1 MSTGGVKRSARVAER
16 LREELSARLRD
27 MRDPRLAGVL
37 VSRVE
42 MPDDLQSAKV
52 FVRREMGV
60 VDPGVQKEM
69 LKGLQAASG
78 RLRRDVAG
86 ALSLRYAPTLRFL
99 YDEAPDAVDR
109 IEELLREIHSESGPK
124 RE

>member
-1 MSTGGVKRSARVAER
+1 MSGPVKRSARVAER
-16 LREELSARLRD
+16 LREELSAKLRD
-27 MRDPRLAGVL
+27 MRDPRLAGVF

-42 MPDDLQSAKV
+42 MTDDLQSAKV
-52 FVRREMGV
+52 FVRRELGAAEA
-60 VDPGVQKEM
+60 GVQKEM

-86 ALSLRYAPTLRFL
+86 ALSLRYAPALRFF

-109 IEELLREIHSESGPK
+109 VEELLREIRRESEPK
-124 RE
+124 PE